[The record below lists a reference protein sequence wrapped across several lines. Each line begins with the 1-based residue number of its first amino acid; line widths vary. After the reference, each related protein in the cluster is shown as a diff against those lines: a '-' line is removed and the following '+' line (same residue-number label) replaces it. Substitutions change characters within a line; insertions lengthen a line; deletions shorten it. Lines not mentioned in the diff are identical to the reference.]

1 MISDKLLNPR
11 NIVVV
16 GGSHD
21 LSKTGGKV
29 LKNLLAGGFKG
40 DVYAVNPKVPVV
52 QGLKAYADVSLL
64 PETDMAILAVAARFC
79 PAIVRTLAYEKG
91 TGGFIILSAGFSEED
106 AEGAALEREIVEAID
121 KVGGTLIGPNCIG
134 YLNHNYHGVFTD
146 PIPRL
151 SKEGIDFISGSGAT
165 AVFILEAAITNGLPF
180 SSVWSVGNSA
190 QVGVEDYISK
200 I

>member
-16 GGSHD
+16 GGSD
-21 LSKTGGKV
+21 DISKAGGKV
-29 LKNLLAGGFKG
+29 LKNLLAGCFKG
-40 DVYAVNPKVPVV
+40 DIFVVNPKAPVV

-79 PAIVRTLAYEKG
+79 PGIVRTLAEEKG

-106 AEGAALEREIVEAID
+106 KKGAAIERKIVETID
-121 KVGGTLIGPNCIG
+121 KAGGTLIGPNCIG
-134 YLNHNYHGVFTD
+134 YLNQNYHGVFTE

-151 SKEGIDFISGSGAT
+151 SAEGIDFISGSGAT

-190 QVGVEDYISK
+190 QVGVEDVL
-200 I
+200 